1 VNANV
6 TTKAK
11 RGYIAPPD
19 SVDLDDLQGNILRG
33 YTHPMVRHLMLEV
46 GNLVAARNFLAIA
59 ADGGSEA
66 VPAITRAGKWE
77 TKPPVCFN
85 IGVTY
90 AGLKALRVAG
100 NHLASFPTEFIE
112 GMTRR
117 AAKLGDFGDSA
128 PENWPA
134 PFDRPDRL
142 HLIASVYAH
151 HRPELD
157 HVEAQVARAFTIL
170 GVRNGRKLDQG
181 KVFLGY
187 KDGIAQPRFTG
198 IVDPKQTDRTEP
210 EDPLGTVLLG
220 HPTRLENLWFR
231 VPGPVQLGHN
241 GSFNAFRILATDVAG
256 FEKWLDTAATFL
268 AGHPDVEQLLP
279 EGAEK
284 KFGIGVTRHEALR
297 EIVAAQMCGRWRD
310 GTPYETS
317 PDAPNR
323 KVSQTDFDY
332 TAASRCPAGAHIRRG
347 NPRGGPV
354 VQRISNFTRRI
365 VRRGMS
371 YNLPDPNDPN
381 DPNDHSTPECGLLG
395 NFIGA
400 NIAAQFEAVMCDWI
414 NTGLQDPDIT
424 GSNDP
429 LLGANVPETSWFDMT
444 LANGGRIRLRGF
456 PRFITTRG
464 GAYAFLPSLTAIRY
478 LARLPD

>member
-1 VNANV
+1 MKRTA
-6 TTKAK
+6 TTPPK
-11 RGYIAPPD
+11 RGYLAPPD
-19 SVDLDDLQGNILRG
+19 SFDPYDVQGNILRG

-46 GNLVAARNFLAIA
+46 GNLVAARNFLAA
-59 ADGGSEA
+59 AAEGGNAE

-85 IGVTY
+85 IGVTH
-90 AGLKALRVAG
+90 AGLKALRVPG
-100 NHLASFPTEFIE
+100 NHLATFPSEFIE
-112 GMTRR
+112 GMARR

-128 PENWPA
+128 PETWPA
-134 PFDRPDRL
+134 PFDRPERL
-142 HLIASVYAH
+142 HLIASIHAH
-151 HRPELD
+151 HAADLD
-157 HVEAQVARAFTIL
+157 RVEAQVARAFTVL
-170 GVRNGRKLDQG
+170 GVRNGRRLDQG

-187 KDGIAQPRFTG
+187 KDGISQPRFTG
-198 IVDPKQTDRTEP
+198 VIDHGQPDRTEP

-231 VPGPVQLGHN
+231 VPSPVQLGHN

-256 FEKWLDTAATFL
+256 FEAWLDTAATFL
-268 AGHPDVEQLLP
+268 IDHPDVEQLLP
-279 EGAEK
+279 KGGERR
-284 KFGIGVTRHEALR
+284 FGPGVTRHEALR
-297 EIVAAQMCGRWRD
+297 EIVAAQMCGRWRN

-317 PDAPNR
+317 PEAPDL

-332 TAASRCPAGAHIRRG
+332 TATSRCPAGAHIRRG

-371 YNLPDPNDPN
+371 YGPIIDPNDPKKQ
-381 DPNDHSTPECGLLG
+381 EQGLLG
-395 NFIGA
+395 SFIGA

-414 NTGLQDPDIT
+414 NTGLQDPEIT

-456 PRFITTRG
+456 PRFIRARG
-464 GAYAFLPSLTAIRY
+464 GAYTFLPSLTAIRY

>member
-1 VNANV
+1 VTATV
-6 TTKAK
+6 TTPAK

-19 SVDLDDLQGNILRG
+19 SLDLNDVQGNILRG

-46 GNLVAARNFLAIA
+46 GNLVAARNFLAAA

-66 VPAITRAGKWE
+66 VPAITRAVKWT

-90 AGLKALRVAG
+90 AGLKALRVPG
-100 NHLASFPTEFIE
+100 NHLATFPTEFAE

-117 AAKLGDFGDSA
+117 ASKLGDFGDSA
-128 PENWPA
+128 PGNWPA
-134 PFDRPDRL
+134 PFDRPERL

-151 HRPELD
+151 HKADLD
-157 HVEAQVARAFTIL
+157 RVEAQVARAFTVL

-198 IVDPKQTDRTEP
+198 IVDPDQTDRTEP

-231 VPGPVQLGHN
+231 VPSPVQLGHN
-241 GSFNAFRILATDVAG
+241 GSFNAFRVLATDVAG
-256 FEKWLDTAATFL
+256 FETWLDTAADFL
-268 AGHPDVEQLLP
+268 IGHPDVEQLLP
-279 EGAEK
+279 QGAEK

-297 EIVAAQMCGRWRD
+297 EIVAAQMCGRWRN

-317 PDAPNR
+317 PDSPR
-323 KVSQTDFDY
+323 GKVSDTDFDY

-371 YNLPDPNDPN
+371 YGPDPDPNDPKKF
-381 DPNDHSTPECGLLG
+381 EEGLLG

-414 NTGLQDPDIT
+414 NVGLQDPDIT

-444 LANGGRIRLRGF
+444 LANGGRLRLRGF
-456 PRFITTRG
+456 PRFITARG
-464 GAYAFLPSLTAIRY
+464 GAYTFLPSLTAIRH
-478 LARLPD
+478 LARLND